1 VSRQVP
7 GTVVIDVEPPSM
19 ARYADGWAVV
29 AIDVVRATTTA
40 VTAVA
45 TGRRCFPVGSLDDAV
60 RVHAKLDNAI
70 LAGELGGAMPFGFD
84 ENNSP
89 VALLQRQDTERPVV
103 LLSTSGTQLLADV
116 RPREA
121 LYAACLRNVAAQVDH
136 LAGRHDRVAVI
147 GAGTRG
153 EFREEDQLCCAW
165 IAEGLIGRGY
175 QPERTTAE
183 IVARWSGAPLS
194 ALATGASARYLLAS
208 GQRHD
213 LDFVLSHHDDLN
225 AVFAVEDGELLRL
238 TDGSP
243 PDDGIRPTTVPTGG

>member
-1 VSRQVP
+1 MP
-7 GTVVIDVEPPSM
+7 ATIVIDVEPQSM
-19 ARYADGWAVV
+19 PRYGDGWAVV
-29 AIDVVRATTTA
+29 AIDVIRATTTA

-84 ENNSP
+84 ETNSP
-89 VALLQRQDTERPVV
+89 AALEQRQDTERPVV

-116 RPREA
+116 QPREA
-121 LYAACLRNVAAQVDH
+121 LYAACLRNVAAQVDR
-136 LAGRHDRVAVI
+136 LAGRHERVAVV

-153 EFREEDQLCCAW
+153 VFREEDQLCCAW

-175 QPERTTAE
+175 RPESATAE

-194 ALATGASARYLLAS
+194 ALATGASARYLLAT
-208 GQRHD
+208 GQQRD
-213 LDFVLSHHDDLN
+213 LDFVLTHHDDLD
-225 AVFAVEDGELLRL
+225 AVFAVEDGELVRI
-238 TDGSP
+238 TGGER
-243 PDDGIRPTTVPTGG
+243 PDDGLRPTTVPAGE